1 MITETG
7 DPDKNASAAT
17 RAKAAEA
24 VLRAAHG
31 NESSL
36 LTRVRGAMAVGLC
49 SYYLYLLSCLAV
61 LFAAGLSAAISI
73 INPILLLPL
82 AVGFL
87 FAYLLAMAA
96 DRRISNV
103 FSQFWFK
110 QQQHLREALKQARQ
124 KVQAEQQNPS
134 LNGTADRYDGLVAPP
149 PSASDGLASIHMSGT
164 QL

>member
-1 MITETG
+1 
-7 DPDKNASAAT
+7 
-17 RAKAAEA
+17 
-24 VLRAAHG
+24 
-31 NESSL
+31 
-36 LTRVRGAMAVGLC
+36 MAVGLC

-61 LFAAGLSAAISI
+61 LLAAGLSATISI

-82 AVGFL
+82 AVGFF

-124 KVQAEQQNPS
+124 IVQAEQQQNPS
-134 LNGTADRYDGLVAPP
+134 LNGAADRYDGLAAPP
-149 PSASDGLASIHMSGT
+149 PSASDGLASIHMSGR